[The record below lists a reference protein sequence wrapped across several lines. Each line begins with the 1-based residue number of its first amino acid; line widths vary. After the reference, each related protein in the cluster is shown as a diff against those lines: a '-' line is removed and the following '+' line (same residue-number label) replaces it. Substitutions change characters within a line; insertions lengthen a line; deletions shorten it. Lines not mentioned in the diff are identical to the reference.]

1 MMGSNTLESSVQ
13 ARLMRKAQGMGWY
26 AMKTVGQSRNGF
38 PDVFLAK
45 HGHVVLVE
53 VKTLT
58 GVESHSQVREARKL
72 TKAKVDVW
80 VVYGNP
86 GVDTLLRHLEDI
98 DAEHTEDEDR

>member
-1 MMGSNTLESSVQ
+1 MGSNTLESSVQ

-58 GVESHSQVREARKL
+58 GMESHSQVREARKL